1 MSVSSPK
8 RSDLFR
14 WLPQLGAGSLRTLAI
29 RGLVPC
35 LGAILV
41 VRVLF
46 DDRSSPDSHQSGSLN
61 LSGGIAVLLI
71 VAAIALLLRRRQG
84 LWVTILTSL
93 WLCVWTAVAVSTH
106 GASTETLREGVRE
119 VSVVALAVIVYN
131 AYGVVTV
138 PVATRLVQCMG
149 FIPAMLALYQ
159 LVTNTGA
166 DIYGEIR
173 SNGTFAHPDSAAMFF
188 AIATV
193 ASMWRYLDN
202 GRHRSD
208 ALLVA
213 VFAAAL
219 VSTLSIDGLATLVAM
234 LVVLG
239 VLREGSFRVKVA
251 PYLIAVLVVLAFFA
265 TPLGAQ
271 RVVNESSTS
280 LTTAERGE
288 ANTSLDWRL
297 HKWKTLL
304 PEWEA
309 SPLFGRG
316 LGTTITADAIPG
328 NQFAGK
334 PPHNEYVRYLVET
347 GIIGL
352 VILLGAVTLLIRS
365 LARRRRTPG
374 VSNTGTLNA
383 PALGIAIIVGCLVNS
398 LADNTLVYS
407 PTGYA
412 TALIV
417 VAVLSMT
424 RYRHEATGTDS
435 AIYVVP

>member
-1 MSVSSPK
+1 M
-8 RSDLFR
+8 
-14 WLPQLGAGSLRTLAI
+14 
-29 RGLVPC
+29 
-35 LGAILV
+35 
-41 VRVLF
+41 RVLF

-61 LSGGIAVLLI
+61 LSGGIAVLLT
-71 VAAIALLLRRRQG
+71 VAAIVLLIRRRNG
-84 LWVTILTSL
+84 LWVAILTSL
-93 WLCVWTAVAVSTH
+93 WLCVWTAIAVSTH

-119 VSVVALAVIVYN
+119 ESVVALAVIVYN
-131 AYGVVTV
+131 AYGAVTI

-149 FIPAMLALYQ
+149 LIPAVLALYQ

-166 DIYGEIR
+166 DIHGEMR

-239 VLREGSFRVKVA
+239 ALRPGSFRIKAA
-251 PYLIAVLVVLAFFA
+251 PYLVAVLVVLAFVA

-271 RVVNESSTS
+271 RVINESSTS
-280 LTTAERGE
+280 LATADRGE
-288 ANTSLDWRL
+288 TNTSLDWRL

-309 SPLFGRG
+309 SPFLGQG
-316 LGTTITADAIPG
+316 LGTTITANAIPG
-328 NQFAGK
+328 NRFAGK

-347 GIIGL
+347 GVIGL
-352 VILLGAVTLLIRS
+352 TILLGAVTVLIRS

-374 VSNTGTLNA
+374 TLDTGTLNA
-383 PALGIAIIVGCLVNS
+383 PTLGIAIVVGCLVNS
-398 LADNTLVYS
+398 LADNTLTYS

-412 TALIV
+412 AALIV
-417 VAVLSMT
+417 LAVLSMT
-424 RYRHEATGTDS
+424 RCRQESTSTNRATHL
-435 AIYVVP
+435 AP